1 MDLGY
6 LGFVNDVNMKKRVD
20 APTKGDM
27 GCFAREKKAIKDD
40 DEKAMYMLETKDFY
54 NYQRN
59 KE

>member
-1 MDLGY
+1 
-6 LGFVNDVNMKKRVD
+6 VD

-27 GCFAREKKAIKDD
+27 GFFSRKKKAIKDD
-40 DEKAMYMLETKDFY
+40 DKKAMYMMETKALY

>member
-6 LGFVNDVNMKKRVD
+6 SGFVNDVDMKKGWMPQPRATWVSF
-20 APTKGDM
+20 PGKRRPSRMTTK
-27 GCFAREKKAIKDD
+27 
-40 DEKAMYMLETKDFY
+40 KAMYMLETRALY

>member
-1 MDLGY
+1 
-6 LGFVNDVNMKKRVD
+6 VD

-27 GCFAREKKAIKDD
+27 GCFSRKKKAIKGD
-40 DEKAMYMLETKDFY
+40 DEKAKYMLETKAFY